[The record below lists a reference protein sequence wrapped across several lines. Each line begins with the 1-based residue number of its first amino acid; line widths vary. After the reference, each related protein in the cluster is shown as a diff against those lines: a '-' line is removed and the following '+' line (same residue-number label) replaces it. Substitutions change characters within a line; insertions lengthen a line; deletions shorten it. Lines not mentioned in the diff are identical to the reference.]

1 MKIVIATH
9 NEDKLKELLKAF
21 SNHINDIQLLSLND
35 FPEIGE
41 IIEDGKTLE
50 ENALIKAKEVF
61 NLTGIPALSDDTGL
75 EVDALNGKPGV
86 HTARYAGEGCSYND
100 NVIKLLEDM
109 KTVPAPNRTAVFKT
123 VIAYV
128 DKESEITA
136 QGVAKGTISRS
147 SAGEFGFGY
156 DPIFFISEAGK
167 TFAEMKME
175 EKEIYSHRGEAIRKI
190 MDTLIPHL
198 EKVNSAT
205 KKETA

>member
-21 SNHINDIQLLSLND
+21 NNHFNDVKLLTLND

-50 ENALIKAKEVF
+50 DNAIIKAKEVF

-86 HTARYAGEGCSYND
+86 YTARYAGEGCSYHE
-100 NVIKLLEDM
+100 NVTKLLDEM
-109 KTVPAPNRTAVFKT
+109 KTIPAPNRKANFKT
-123 VIAYV
+123 VIAYI
-128 DKESEITA
+128 DKNSEITA
-136 QGVAKGTISRS
+136 EGVTEGLISRS
-147 SAGEFGFGY
+147 SVGDFGFGY
-156 DPIFFISEAGK
+156 DPIFFIPKANK
-167 TFAEMKME
+167 TFAEMKIE
-175 EKEIYSHRGEAIRKI
+175 EKEIYSHRGKAIRAI

-198 EKVNSAT
+198 EKVNNAT